1 MLMAQNL
8 GRKVDGSKLLLLAVI
23 AAVSVSVWLAAFNLE
38 LDEVCDLLREIGRY
52 DAI

>member
-1 MLMAQNL
+1 MTQNI
-8 GRKVDGSKLLLLAVI
+8 GRKGFRPKLLLLAVI
-23 AAVSVSVWLAAFNLE
+23 AAAGVFVWLAVFNLE